1 MTPPGFVVSDTEVDR
16 RWQSAKG
23 LPTEGD
29 FPAPSS
35 ASASASV
42 APFHNVVQPAIG
54 SSVPGSG
61 GRSRRPLAMGAI
73 QEATTSNSRG
83 GVNNRRPLSAD
94 AAARPP
100 QPGDAGAEGCSRWMR
115 RDTDGGEVL
124 RLDETADGEEAP
136 TAPLGSKPPK
146 SMSQRGEAAGGPSG
160 A

>member
-1 MTPPGFVVSDTEVDR
+1 MCEEEVRVEVGRCLPAAQEADR

-100 QPGDAGAEGCSRWMR
+100 QP
-115 RDTDGGEVL
+115 VH
-124 RLDETADGEEAP
+124 P
-136 TAPLGSKPPK
+136 HVH
-146 SMSQRGEAAGGPSG
+146 
-160 A
+160 